1 MIKFGK
7 TFIYQILCVASLQAQ
22 DADSVAD
29 KILSNEKDDVSSSV
43 VKSNEVVR
51 KQQLY
56 LELKIKVSKLRKS
69 LNAGFVDG
77 LDTGITQAFA
87 SLATLASSSDAVVA
101 LENELKS
108 IEVDYLVYQIDEI
121 LNTVERANSTRQI
134 QKAKDLLDHAIE
146 LDPENKKK
154 YLALQEDLN
163 NRFKELEY
171 VESVNADAIN
181 TEVQDVN
188 DEVRVYYEKAKI
200 LKSTGDYIK
209 SLEVLDKI
217 LTLDPFNVDASHLK
231 FQLAKIVKEKGAE
244 RQDSLSEELSAENS
258 WKWVDPIV
266 KSADKAN
273 VLVSNVERDDD
284 NFGEIYKKL
293 EIEIPV
299 VNYEGEPLAEVIE
312 QLIEISK
319 QQDIEGKGVNIVFLR
334 ETKASSAPQE
344 AAIDDLDDGFDDGGF
359 DDGGF
364 DDAGFE
370 DEAVVQD
377 SAPQTV
383 NNYPV
388 RLNVEKVPMG
398 KLLELIVQSQGLN
411 MKIEEHTVII
421 AEPNVKLELM
431 ETKFF
436 NVPAGMLEIIPTS
449 DSLDL
454 VDSGL
459 GERGGDGAG
468 QNWSDYFKNMG
479 VTFPAGAKLSYVAS
493 VNRLV
498 VTNTVNNN
506 QLIQDI
512 INNLNTGA
520 AQVNVEA
527 KVVDITWNAMQELG
541 FLWRWTGP
549 RTPNHTLTGDRIF
562 AQSNT
567 PASGGERFDNNIRGI
582 NEVVTS
588 QEGPVQL
595 AADLI
600 FGNQELQMM
609 IRALDQSDTNE
620 ILMAPNVLTKSG
632 ETAVIRVV
640 TSQQFVEEWEEG
652 EFSNSTEI
660 VPSTPTFGEEKD
672 IGFVL
677 SVTPEVDPNN
687 TVITMEVNPEFIE
700 FLGYDTDL
708 NTSTELQLFD
718 INGSPFTY
726 QAEFIYSMPIFE
738 VRSIE
743 TRVKLWDGQTFTLGG
758 LIRENVWTV
767 DDSIPYISAIPFVGR
782 LFQNKGEASE
792 KRSLLMFIT
801 ARLITESGLPLRIN
815 QVPGLPDFKKI

>member
-1 MIKFGK
+1 MKFGK
-7 TFIYQILCVASLQAQ
+7 TFVYQMLCVAALHGQ
-22 DADSVAD
+22 DAELVAD
-29 KILSNEKDDVSSSV
+29 KILSDDEKDISSSV
-43 VKSNEVVR
+43 VKGNEVVR
-51 KQQLY
+51 KQQLF
-56 LELKIKVSKLRKS
+56 LELKIKISKLRKS

-77 LDTGITQAFA
+77 LSDGILEAQAG
-87 SLATLASSSDAVVA
+87 LKTLGSSSESAIQLKA
-101 LENELKS
+101 ELKS
-108 IEVDYLVYQIDEI
+108 IEVDYLVYQIDDI
-121 LNTVERANSTRQI
+121 LNTVDRASSTTQI
-134 QKAKDLLDHAIE
+134 QKASDLLDHAIE

-154 YLALQEDLN
+154 YLSLKEDLDE
-163 NRFKELEY
+163 RFLELEY
-171 VESVNADAIN
+171 VETVNADAIN
-181 TEVQDVN
+181 SEINEVN
-188 DEVRVYYEKAKI
+188 EEVKVYYEKAKI
-200 LKSTGDYIK
+200 LKSVGEYTK
-209 SLEVLDKI
+209 ALSVLDKI

-231 FQLAKIVKEKGAE
+231 FQLAKIIKEKGYE
-244 RQDSLSEELSAENS
+244 RQTSLSEELSSENS

-273 VLVSNVERDDD
+273 VLVSNVERDDE
-284 NFGEIYKKL
+284 NFGAIYRKL

-299 VNYEGEPLAEVIE
+299 VNYDGEPLAEVIE
-312 QLIEISK
+312 NLIEISK

-334 ETKASSAPQE
+334 ETKASTPAPTAVE
-344 AAIDDLDDGFDDGGF
+344 DEFGDVDDAFGDTGFDDES
-359 DDGGF
+359 
-364 DDAGFE
+364 FE
-370 DEAVVQD
+370 DDSVVQD

-398 KLLELIVQSQGLN
+398 KLLELIVQSQGLS
-411 MKIEEHTVII
+411 MKIEDHMVVI
-421 AEPNVKLELM
+421 AEPNVQLDLL

-436 NVPAGMLEIIPTS
+436 NVPAGMLEIIPTAG
-449 DSLDL
+449 SLDL
-454 VDSGL
+454 VDAGL
-459 GERGGDGAG
+459 GERGGDGG
-468 QNWSDYFKNMG
+468 QDWTAYFKNMG

-506 QLIQDI
+506 QLIQEI

-549 RTPNHTLTGDRIF
+549 ETPNHTLTGDRIF
-562 AQSNT
+562 SQTNDPTA
-567 PASGGERFDNNIRGI
+567 PGERFDNNIRGI
-582 NEVVTS
+582 NEVVTG

-652 EFSNSTEI
+652 EFSNNQEI

-687 TVITMEVNPEFIE
+687 TVITMEVNPEFVE
-700 FLGYDTDL
+700 FIGYDTSL
-708 NTSTELQLFD
+708 NTSTSLELFD
-718 INGSPFTY
+718 IAGTPFTY
-726 QAEFIYSMPIFE
+726 EAEFIYSMPIFE

-767 DDSIPYISAIPFVGR
+767 DDSIPYISDIPFIGR

>member
-1 MIKFGK
+1 MKFGK
-7 TFIYQILCVASLQAQ
+7 AFIYQVLCVASLHSQ

-29 KILSNEKDDVSSSV
+29 KILSNDEKDLSSSV
-43 VKSNEVVR
+43 VKGNEVVR

-56 LELKIKVSKLRKS
+56 LELKIKISKLRKS

-77 LDTGITQAFA
+77 LSDGILDAQAGMKA
-87 SLATLASSSDAVVA
+87 LGSSSESTIQLKD
-101 LENELKS
+101 ELKS
-108 IEVDYLVYQIDEI
+108 IEVDYLVYQIDDI
-121 LNTVERANSTRQI
+121 LNTVDRASSTTQI
-134 QKAKDLLDHAIE
+134 QKANDLLDHAIE
-146 LDPENKKK
+146 LDPDSKKK
-154 YLALQEDLN
+154 YMALKEDLDE
-163 NRFKELEY
+163 RFKDLEY
-171 VESVNADAIN
+171 VETVNAEAIN
-181 TEVQDVN
+181 AEVKEIDS
-188 DEVRVYYEKAKI
+188 EVKVYFEKAKI
-200 LKSTGDYIK
+200 LKSIGEFTK
-209 SLEVLDKI
+209 ALNVLDKI
-217 LTLDPFNVDASHLK
+217 LTLDPFNIDASHLK
-231 FQLAKIVKEKGAE
+231 FQISKIIKERGAL
-244 RQDSLSEELSAENS
+244 RQDALSEELSSENS

-273 VLVSNVERDDD
+273 VLVSNVERDDE
-284 NFGEIYKKL
+284 NFGAIYRKL

-299 VNYEGEPLAEVIE
+299 VHYDGEPLAEVIE
-312 QLIEISK
+312 NLIEISK

-334 ETKASSAPQE
+334 ETKVAP
-344 AAIDDLDDGFDDGGF
+344 AAPSIENDEFGDV
-359 DDGGF
+359 
-364 DDAGFE
+364 DDAFGDTGFE
-370 DEAVVQD
+370 DESFDDDPVVQD
-377 SAPQTV
+377 SAPQTA

-398 KLLELIVQSQGLN
+398 KLLELIVQSQGLS
-411 MKIEEHTVII
+411 MKIEDHMVVI
-421 AEPNVKLELM
+421 AEPNVQLDLL

-449 DSLDL
+449 NSLDL
-454 VDSGL
+454 AEAGL
-459 GERGGDGAG
+459 GERGSEG
-468 QNWSDYFKNMG
+468 QDWTAYFKNMG

-549 RTPNHTLTGDRIF
+549 ETPNHTLTGDRIF
-562 AQSNT
+562 SQTNDPTA
-567 PASGGERFDNNIRGI
+567 PGERFDNNIRGI
-582 NEVVTS
+582 NEVVTG

-640 TSQQFVEEWEEG
+640 ESRQFVEEWEEG
-652 EFSNSTEI
+652 EFSNSQEI
-660 VPSTPTFGEEKD
+660 VPSTPVFGEEKD

-687 TVITMEVNPEFIE
+687 TVITMEVNPEFVE
-700 FLGYDTDL
+700 FIGYDTSL
-708 NTSTELQLFD
+708 NTSTELELFD
-718 INGSPFTY
+718 VAGTAFTY

-767 DDSIPYISAIPFVGR
+767 DDSIPYISDIPFIGR
-782 LFQNKGEASE
+782 MFQNKGEASE

>member
-22 DADSVAD
+22 DADSVAN

-77 LDTGITQAFA
+77 LDKGITQAYA
-87 SLATLASSSDAVVA
+87 SLATLASSSDSVVT

-121 LNTVERANSTRQI
+121 LNTVERANSTSQI

-181 TEVQDVN
+181 TEVQEVN
-188 DEVRVYYEKAKI
+188 DEIRVYYEKAKI
-200 LKSTGDYIK
+200 LKNSGEYIK
-209 SLEVLDKI
+209 SLDILDKI

-244 RQDSLSEELSAENS
+244 RQDSLSQELSAENS

-284 NFGEIYKKL
+284 NFGEIYRKL

-299 VNYEGEPLAEVIE
+299 VNYEGKALSEVIE
-312 QLIEISK
+312 ELIEISK

-334 ETKASSAPQE
+334 ETKAAIAPQ
-344 AAIDDLDDGFDDGGF
+344 AAPVNDLDDGFGDGGF
-359 DDGGF
+359 E
-364 DDAGFE
+364 DAGFE

-454 VDSGL
+454 VDAGI
-459 GERGGDGAG
+459 GKRGGDGAG
-468 QNWSDYFKNMG
+468 QNWSEYFKNMG

-549 RTPNHTLTGDRIF
+549 QYGQPFDQHTLTGDRIF
-562 AQSNT
+562 GQENT
-567 PASGGERFDNNIRGI
+567 GTTASPRFDNNIRGI
-582 NEVVTS
+582 NEVVTG

-652 EFSNSTEI
+652 EFSNSQEI

-687 TVITMEVNPEFIE
+687 TVITMEVNPEFVE
-700 FLGYDTDL
+700 FIGYDTDL
-708 NTSTELQLFD
+708 NTSTPIELLD
-718 INGSPFTY
+718 VNGSPFTY
-726 QAEFIYSMPIFE
+726 NAEFIYSMPIFE

-767 DDSIPYISAIPFVGR
+767 DDSIPYISDIPFVGR